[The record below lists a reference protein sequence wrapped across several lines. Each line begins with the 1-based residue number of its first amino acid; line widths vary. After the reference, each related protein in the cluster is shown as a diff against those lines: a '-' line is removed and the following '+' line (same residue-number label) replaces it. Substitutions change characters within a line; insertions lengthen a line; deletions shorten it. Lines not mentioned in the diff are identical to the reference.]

1 MATEVKRRRGTT
13 AEHSTFTGALGEV
26 TVDTTKDTLVVHDNS
41 QVGGFP
47 LLREDFSNV
56 PQLITF
62 YEANIETLNF
72 DTAYSDTGNEPQG
85 GLYWNVDEKTLSLVT
100 NGSTLEVGHKTEVN
114 VINNDPLQETIS
126 KGSVVSAYGSPGASG
141 KISVKLFEAGTDD
154 TKTILGILD
163 EDIDYGFEGKAI
175 VFGKI
180 RKIDT
185 DTPNWSAGDVLYA
198 SSTAGEL
205 TNTQPTAG
213 NVELPIAYV
222 VTVHPNVGEI
232 FVRITPIDENA
243 YQAYDADLS
252 AIAGLAKADGNFI
265 VGNGSAW
272 VAESGATART
282 SLGLGNVEDTALSTY
297 TGQGGAL
304 DNQYITNNAGY
315 ITQTNGDDRYLQL
328 IGGTLT
334 GNLVIFKDKPHIE
347 LKDNATNDPV
357 SGTIDFLENA
367 NSWGTTGSYGMRIQY
382 DGDANQFEISGLSNG
397 TEYHHT
403 TISRDAGNYVT
414 SGTMTAAS
422 FTKASN
428 SGGFLKADGT
438 EDTSTYLTSYTETD
452 TLSDVTGRGAST
464 TDTITLDKSG
474 ASTGYALVVSGS
486 AQESIRF
493 LHTGLTIESTGT
505 FNIDAG
511 ASDDQDLNL
520 NAGHIYLNNNT
531 DVDGNLGVTGD
542 VTGSNLSISNWNT
555 AYGWGDHSTVG
566 YLTSLPAHNHNNLYY
581 TELEINEFL
590 DGTNSISGYN
600 KSNWDTAFG
609 WGNHAST
616 GYLTSYTETDP
627 VFTASAASGI
637 NSGDIADWDSSYQ
650 NSLTGASFDTSTGIV
665 TVSAVGGAYN
675 TVSLDGRYYTETE
688 SDGRYLR
695 SNASDTTTGNITIS
709 KDNPTLT
716 LVETNT
722 ATGSYPRINFD
733 TGNNQG
739 VSLYHNEFDGE
750 LPADG
755 YGLVL
760 DASASNA
767 QFPSTGT
774 LSFSV
779 LGEMYT
785 GGTTLA
791 SLNRVFHDGYHP
803 NADELTTSRTIS
815 LSNNASGSVSFNG
828 SSDVSISTS
837 LVPIT
842 IDSNDNANSLSDGIY
857 GFTNDAPSNVP
868 DDYGMLFQFTENQ
881 SQQLLQTYR
890 GSANQVSLYGRRKT
904 GGTWD
909 TSWTQYFSNHYH
921 PNADKLTTAREITL
935 GGDLTG
941 SAFFDGSADITISA
955 QVSNNSHTHD
965 DRYLQLS
972 GGGLTG
978 DLDMNDNTITEV
990 ESIILA
996 NKEGELFDTTS
1007 GRLMFDENFYSDTEY
1022 GVSTVWTTNGGGLVI
1037 RNEDGWGRIL
1047 SDKNM
1052 EYLNASF
1059 ASVSSSGAVT
1069 GSNLNVSNWDTAF
1082 GWGNHASAGY
1092 LTSFTETDPTVPSHV
1107 KSISTGDIADWNA
1120 SYQNS
1125 LSGASFDTTT
1135 GIVTVS
1141 AIGGSYNT
1149 VSLDGRYYTET
1160 EIGNFFGGTTA
1171 ITGYNK
1177 TNWDSAY
1184 NNTVASASF
1193 NSTNGVLTLTQ
1204 VDGGFVTV
1212 DLDGRYLT
1220 AETGDISEVIAGTG
1234 LSGGGSSGSVT
1245 LALDFSELS
1254 SNPPVTIDTTD
1265 QLIWYETGS
1274 GTENRTN
1281 INSFPLSK
1289 FNNDSGFTSNIG
1301 DITGVTAGTGLSGGG
1316 TSGSVTL
1323 NHATTSTLEG
1333 SYGSTADGTKVDSI
1347 TVDAFGH
1354 VTAITTGATGD
1365 ITGVTAGT
1373 GLSGGG
1379 TSGTVTLNVSGLSV
1393 SEFAAASIQTG
1404 AETFVDSDT
1413 VLMTAAAVQDK
1424 IESYGYST
1432 TAGDITG
1439 VTAGSGISGGGT
1451 SGTVTISHEDT
1462 SSQGSVNNSGGTVIQ
1477 DVTLDTYGH
1486 VTGLVSYNLDG
1497 RYYTESEA
1505 DGRFVNVTGDSM
1517 SGNLTISGTL
1527 SATVKSFN
1535 IEHPT
1540 QKGKR
1545 LVYGVLEG
1553 NEHAVFV
1560 RGRSQSKVIE
1570 LPEEWSG
1577 LIDPESI
1584 TVQLTS
1590 IGNSKTYHYKEYK
1603 NNKIYIGSSGL
1614 NWKYDYFY
1622 IVHATRIDV
1631 EPLEVVQDAN

>member
-803 NADELTTSRTIS
+803 NAD
-815 LSNNASGSVSFNG
+815 
-828 SSDVSISTS
+828 
-837 LVPIT
+837 
-842 IDSNDNANSLSDGIY
+842 
-857 GFTNDAPSNVP
+857 
-868 DDYGMLFQFTENQ
+868 
-881 SQQLLQTYR
+881 
-890 GSANQVSLYGRRKT
+890 
-904 GGTWD
+904 
-909 TSWTQYFSNHYH
+909 
-921 PNADKLTTAREITL
+921 KLTTAREITL

>member
-1 MATEVKRRRGTT
+1 MAPLNN
-13 AEHSTFTGALGEV
+13 S
-26 TVDTTKDTLVVHDNS
+26 DNS
-41 QVGGFP
+41 FIQD
-47 LLREDFSNV
+47 L
-56 PQLITF
+56 TF
-62 YEANIETLNF
+62 DANGHV
-72 DTAYSDTGNEPQG
+72 TA
-85 GLYWNVDEKTLSLVT
+85 V
-100 NGSTLEVGHKTEVN
+100 
-114 VINNDPLQETIS
+114 
-126 KGSVVSAYGSPGASG
+126 ASG
-141 KISVKLFEAGTDD
+141 T
-154 TKTILGILD
+154 
-163 EDIDYGFEGKAI
+163 
-175 VFGKI
+175 
-180 RKIDT
+180 
-185 DTPNWSAGDVLYA
+185 
-198 SSTAGEL
+198 
-205 TNTQPTAG
+205 
-213 NVELPIAYV
+213 
-222 VTVHPNVGEI
+222 
-232 FVRITPIDENA
+232 
-243 YQAYDADLS
+243 
-252 AIAGLAKADGNFI
+252 
-265 VGNGSAW
+265 
-272 VAESGATART
+272 
-282 SLGLGNVEDTALSTY
+282 
-297 TGQGGAL
+297 
-304 DNQYITNNAGY
+304 
-315 ITQTNGDDRYLQL
+315 
-328 IGGTLT
+328 
-334 GNLVIFKDKPHIE
+334 
-347 LKDNATNDPV
+347 
-357 SGTIDFLENA
+357 
-367 NSWGTTGSYGMRIQY
+367 
-382 DGDANQFEISGLSNG
+382 
-397 TEYHHT
+397 
-403 TISRDAGNYVT
+403 
-414 SGTMTAAS
+414 AS
-422 FTKASN
+422 FTDTNYYLNGAN
-428 SGGFLKADGT
+428 WATGT
-438 EDTSTYLTSYTETD
+438 GDLTLNVQGT
-452 TLSDVTGRGAST
+452 SDVTINLDGR
-464 TDTITLDKSG
+464 
-474 ASTGYALVVSGS
+474 
-486 AQESIRF
+486 
-493 LHTGLTIESTGT
+493 
-505 FNIDAG
+505 
-511 ASDDQDLNL
+511 
-520 NAGHIYLNNNT
+520 
-531 DVDGNLGVTGD
+531 
-542 VTGSNLSISNWNT
+542 
-555 AYGWGDHSTVG
+555 
-566 YLTSLPAHNHNNLYY
+566 YLTSLPTHNHDSLYY
-581 TELEINEFL
+581 TKNQVDTFLTQKDNYSSWTVSDTVNEENITSGTTLEFQGTNGVSVSYSTSTKRITIDGSGAGTGDITAVNTGNTSGLSGGATSGDVSLSLNLANLTTLSASVGSESFAVL
-590 DGTNSISGYN
+590 DGTTTKAIAISN
-600 KSNWDTAFG
+600 
-609 WGNHAST
+609 
-616 GYLTSYTETDP
+616 
-627 VFTASAASGI
+627 
-637 NSGDIADWDSSYQ
+637 
-650 NSLTGASFDTSTGIV
+650 
-665 TVSAVGGAYN
+665 
-675 TVSLDGRYYTETE
+675 
-688 SDGRYLR
+688 
-695 SNASDTTTGNITIS
+695 
-709 KDNPTLT
+709 
-716 LVETNT
+716 
-722 ATGSYPRINFD
+722 
-733 TGNNQG
+733 
-739 VSLYHNEFDGE
+739 
-750 LPADG
+750 
-755 YGLVL
+755 
-760 DASASNA
+760 
-767 QFPSTGT
+767 
-774 LSFSV
+774 
-779 LGEMYT
+779 
-785 GGTTLA
+785 
-791 SLNRVFHDGYHP
+791 
-803 NADELTTSRTIS
+803 IS
-815 LSNNASGSVSFNG
+815 LSHFNDDLDYVDSTTLSTTYVSKASPAVG
-828 SSDVSISTS
+828 
-837 LVPIT
+837 
-842 IDSNDNANSLSDGIY
+842 
-857 GFTNDAPSNVP
+857 
-868 DDYGMLFQFTENQ
+868 
-881 SQQLLQTYR
+881 
-890 GSANQVSLYGRRKT
+890 
-904 GGTWD
+904 
-909 TSWTQYFSNHYH
+909 
-921 PNADKLTTAREITL
+921 
-935 GGDLTG
+935 
-941 SAFFDGSADITISA
+941 
-955 QVSNNSHTHD
+955 
-965 DRYLQLS
+965 
-972 GGGLTG
+972 G
-978 DLDMNDNTITEV
+978 DLDMNNNTITEV

-996 NKEGELFDTTS
+996 NKEGDNFDSTR